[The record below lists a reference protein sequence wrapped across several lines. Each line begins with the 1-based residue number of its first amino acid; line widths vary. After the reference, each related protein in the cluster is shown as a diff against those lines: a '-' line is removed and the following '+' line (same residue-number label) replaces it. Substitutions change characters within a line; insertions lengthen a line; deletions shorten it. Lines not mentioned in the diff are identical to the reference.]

1 MEIRGNIKDNS
12 LIIEVIGRL
21 SGDYAGRAEQ
31 LIRELK
37 VDGDYEWTIF
47 DLKGLEY
54 ISSAGLRVFMKMYRK
69 DKKIRIVNVSPAIYD
84 IFDLTGFTDLMEIQR
99 SEVTS
104 LAEDDTPLNDTSWPV
119 EFKPVSLLFEEQVR
133 KHPDRIAV
141 VGGGISMTYEEL
153 NDAANR
159 IANAL
164 RYYNVR
170 PNDTIMILLPRN
182 IMYYAV
188 NLGILKAGAAFVTA
202 STEYPDERIRF
213 MYQDAGCRFLITT
226 HWITFDRLDF
236 FINLGKRP
244 LFLEDV
250 VTSPWPE
257 NPQVRIDESDL
268 AYCIYTSGSTGK
280 PKGAMIGQGNL
291 CNYVDHNPKNRETV
305 AIGEHGSVLLA
316 NAALTFDVSVREELV
331 GLTSGMTV
339 AMASNAQIM
348 NPLLLRD
355 FMLENNVDA
364 MCATPSYIR
373 TLLSIPKLKDA
384 LARIRV
390 FAIGAEQFPKGLYE
404 RIREINPDAL
414 VLNCYGPTE
423 TTISACMKEIDG
435 SEHITIGRPLGNV
448 SCYIV
453 NEANE
458 EIKQGEIGEL
468 LICGKGVG
476 LGYKNLPEKTAA
488 SFITFKGM
496 RAYKTGDYARIT
508 ENYEIEFHGRRD
520 NQVKYHGLRIE
531 LGEIEEIMSAC
542 QFIESCAAVVV
553 EERFLCLYYVAAHGE
568 LFTRDDLRDFAKRH
582 LVHYMIP
589 DLFQEVERFV
599 MNANMKLDRKKLP
612 KPVIPRKEIV
622 PPENEMQEKILSI
635 LTGILSDTELG
646 ITTDLR
652 DLGMGSLGFMA
663 FLAELGDSFNIGLN
677 MADLRENPTVADLE
691 KLILSKPRMGAE
703 ELSKDRYPM
712 IPTQIFLY
720 DEMLRM
726 NSPENVLLSL
736 LEMDKGIDINRLRQ
750 AVANAVKNHPI
761 LFTKF
766 ERGAGRDAFMLPAK
780 GRCEIPEIPVI
791 EVTEEEMPA
800 LRERLALELA
810 DPHTYPHFEFRIY
823 RTENRLFLFHK
834 VPHVISDGESQN
846 ILFRDIADA
855 YAGRELQPEGISL
868 FGICDE
874 MNQVIESLLYAQI
887 VSYYKRLLQDL
898 TKWTAIPE
906 DSTGLPAGQ
915 DVVAKTLSASAGQL
929 AAVKKALKV
938 SGNVLFMGLMAL
950 SMAIQTGDREITYV
964 FSHNGRNDSRVKR
977 TYGYLVNTGICRLDV
992 RPSRTL
998 AAFFRQI
1005 QNQVFDAMSCQL
1017 FPLEEIVDRYPGVM
1031 DYNYLYQI
1039 GHPEL
1044 EMGGKKAS
1052 LHSLSVRDDCKE
1064 GVVVHESAEGNMESP
1079 ATCDDGLFKLLTQVY
1094 EFDTVVYELTY
1105 KINRYSRKRIEK
1117 MAEDVDRMLLNI
1129 AGGDVDRITIGDV
1142 LNDRFS

>member
-1 MEIRGNIKDNS
+1 MELRGNIKDNN
-12 LIIEVIGRL
+12 LIIEITGRL
-21 SGDYAGRAEQ
+21 SGDYAIRAEQ
-31 LIRELK
+31 LLRELR
-37 VDGDYEWTIF
+37 VDGDYEWTVF
-47 DLKGLEY
+47 DLKELEY
-54 ISSAGLRVFMKMYRK
+54 ISSAGLRFFMKIYRK
-69 DKKIRIVNVSPAIYD
+69 DKKIRIINASSGVYD
-84 IFDLTGFTDLMEIQR
+84 IFDMTGFTDLMEIQM
-99 SEVTS
+99 SEVKS
-104 LAEDDTPLNDTSWPV
+104 SVGDDSPLNDTSWPV
-119 EFKPVSLLFEEQVR
+119 EFKPVSVLFEEQVR
-133 KHPDRIAV
+133 KHPDRTAV
-141 VGGGISMTYEEL
+141 VGDGISMTYEEL

-159 IANAL
+159 VANAL

-202 STEYPDERIRF
+202 STEYQDERIRF

-226 HWITFDRLDF
+226 HRITFDRLDF
-236 FINLGKRP
+236 IINLGRRP
-244 LFLEDV
+244 LFLEDI

-280 PKGAMIGQGNL
+280 PKGVMIGQGNL

-316 NAALTFDVSVREELV
+316 NAALTFDVSVLEELV
-331 GLTSGMTV
+331 GLTSGMTI

-348 NPLLLRD
+348 NPLLMRD
-355 FMLENNVDA
+355 FMLENKVDA

-373 TLLSIPKLKDA
+373 ILLSMPKLREA
-384 LARIRV
+384 LSQIRV
-390 FAIGAEQFPKGLYE
+390 FAIGTEQFPKGLYE

-448 SCYIV
+448 SCYVV

-458 EIKQGEIGEL
+458 EIMQGEIGEL

-488 SFITFKGM
+488 SFINFRGM

-508 ENYEIEFHGRRD
+508 EDYEIEFHGRRD

-531 LGEIEEIMSAC
+531 LGEIEEVMSAC
-542 QFIESCAAVVV
+542 PFIESCAAVVV
-553 EERFLCLYYVAAHGE
+553 EERFLCLYYVAADGE
-568 LFTRDDLRDFAKRH
+568 FFTRDDLRDFAKKH
-582 LVHYMIP
+582 LAHYMIP
-589 DLFQEVERFV
+589 DLFQEVRDFV

-612 KPVIPRKEIV
+612 KPVIPKKEIV
-622 PPENEMQEKILSI
+622 PPQNEMQERILAV
-635 LTGILSDTELG
+635 LKTLLSDTEIG

-652 DLGMGSLGFMA
+652 DLGMTSLTFMA
-663 FLAELGDSFNIGLN
+663 FLAELGDSFQIGLN
-677 MADLRENPTVADLE
+677 MADLRENPTVSDLE
-691 KLILSKPRMGAE
+691 KLILSKPKTEAE
-703 ELSKDRYPM
+703 ALNKDRYPM
-712 IPTQIFLY
+712 MPTQIFLY
-720 DEMLRM
+720 DEMVLR

-736 LEMDKGIDINRLRQ
+736 LEMDKDIDINRLKQ
-750 AVANAVKNHPI
+750 AVASTIKNHPI
-761 LFTKF
+761 LFTRL

-780 GRCEIPEIPVI
+780 GKCEIPEIPVI
-791 EVTEEEMPA
+791 EVTEEEVPA

-810 DPHTYPHFEFRIY
+810 DPHTYPFFEFRIY
-823 RTENRLFLFHK
+823 RTERRLFLFHK
-834 VPHVISDGESQN
+834 VPHVISDGESLN

-874 MNQVIESLLYAQI
+874 LNQVIESPLYAQI
-887 VSYYKRLLQDL
+887 VSYYKKLLHGL
-898 TKWTAIPE
+898 KKWTAIPE
-906 DSTGLPAGQ
+906 DPTGLPAGQ
-915 DVVAKTLSASAGQL
+915 DVVVKTLSASAEQL
-929 AAVKKALKV
+929 AAVKQALKV

-950 SMAIQTGDREITYV
+950 SMAIQTGDREITYA

-977 TYGYLVNTGICRLDV
+977 TYGFLVNTGICRLDV
-992 RPSRTL
+992 RPTRTL

-1017 FPLEEIVDRYPGVM
+1017 FPLEEIAEAYPGVM

-1039 GHPEL
+1039 RHPEL
-1044 EMGGKKAS
+1044 EMDGKKAI
-1052 LHSLSVRDDCKE
+1052 LHSLSIRDDCKE
-1064 GVVVHESAEGNMESP
+1064 GVVVQKSAEEDTESP
-1079 ATCDDGLFKLLTQVY
+1079 AVCDDGLFKLLTQVY
-1094 EFDTVVYELTY
+1094 ENDTVEYELTY
-1105 KINRYSRKRIEK
+1105 KINRYSRKRIEE
-1117 MAEDVDRMLLNI
+1117 MAEDVDRILLRI
-1129 AGGDVDRITIGDV
+1129 AEEDVERITIGDV
-1142 LNDRFS
+1142 CV

>member
-1 MEIRGNIKDNS
+1 MEIRGNIKDNN

-21 SGDYAGRAEQ
+21 SGDYANRAEQ
-31 LIRELK
+31 LIRELS
-37 VDGDYEWTIF
+37 VGGDYEWTIF

-54 ISSAGLRVFMKMYRK
+54 ISSAGLRVLMKIYRK
-69 DKKIRIVNVSPAIYD
+69 DKKLRIVNASPAVYD
-84 IFDLTGFTDLMEIQR
+84 IFDLTGFTDLMEIR
-99 SEVTS
+99 MSEEKS
-104 LAEDDTPLNDTSWPV
+104 IAEDDTPLNDTFWPV
-119 EFKPVSLLFEEQVR
+119 EFKPVSFLFEEQVR
-133 KHPDRIAV
+133 KHPDRTAV
-141 VGGGISMTYEEL
+141 VGDGISMTYGEL

-226 HWITFDRLDF
+226 HRITFDRLDF
-236 FINLGKRP
+236 IINLGRRP
-244 LFLEDV
+244 LFLDDI

-280 PKGAMIGQGNL
+280 PKGVMIGQGNL

-305 AIGEHGSVLLA
+305 AIGEQGSVLLA
-316 NAALTFDVSVREELV
+316 NAPLTFDVSVLEELV

-339 AMASNAQIM
+339 ALASNAQIM
-348 NPLLLRD
+348 NPLLMRD
-355 FMLENNVDA
+355 FMIENKVDV
-364 MCATPSYIR
+364 MCATPSYVRI
-373 TLLSIPKLKDA
+373 LLSMPKLEKA
-384 LARIRV
+384 LSQIKV

-448 SCYIV
+448 SCYVI

-476 LGYKNLPEKTAA
+476 LGYKNLPGKTAA
-488 SFITFKGM
+488 SFIDFKGM

-531 LGEIEEIMSAC
+531 LGEIEEVMSAC
-542 QFIESCAAVVV
+542 MFIESCAAVVV
-553 EERFLCLYYVAAHGE
+553 DERFLCLYYVAADG
-568 LFTRDDLRDFAKRH
+568 LRFTRDDLRDYAKRH
-582 LVHYMIP
+582 LAHYMIP
-589 DLFQEVERFV
+589 DLFQEVQSFA

-612 KPVIPRKEIV
+612 RPVIPKREIV
-622 PPENEMQEKILSI
+622 PPQNEMQERILSV
-635 LTGILSDTELG
+635 LKRLLSDTEIG

-652 DLGMGSLGFMA
+652 DLGMTSLTFMA
-663 FLAELGDSFNIGLN
+663 FLAELGDSFQIGLN
-677 MADLRENPTVADLE
+677 MADLRENPTVSDLE
-691 KLILSKPRMGAE
+691 KLILSKPKTGAE
-703 ELSKDRYPM
+703 ALNKDRYPM
-712 IPTQIFLY
+712 FPTQIFLY
-720 DEMLRM
+720 DDMLRM

-736 LEMDKGIDINRLRQ
+736 LEMDKGIDINRLKQ
-750 AVANAVKNHPI
+750 AVANAIKIHPI
-761 LFTKF
+761 LFTRI
-766 ERGAGRDAFMLPAK
+766 ERGAGSEAFMLPAK
-780 GRCEIPEIPVI
+780 EKCEPPEIPVI
-791 EVTEEEMPA
+791 DVTEEEMPA
-800 LRERLALELA
+800 LRERLARELA
-810 DPHTYPHFEFRIY
+810 DPHTYPLFEFRIY
-823 RTENRLFLFHK
+823 RTESKLLLFHK
-834 VPHVISDGESQN
+834 VPHVISDGESLN
-846 ILFRDIADA
+846 IIFRDIADA
-855 YAGRELQPEGISL
+855 YAGKELKPEGISL
-868 FGICDE
+868 YGICDE
-874 MNQVIESLLYAQI
+874 LNQMIESPLYAQI
-887 VSYYKRLLQDL
+887 VSYYKRLLRDL
-898 TKWTAIPE
+898 KKWTAIPE
-906 DSTGLPAGQ
+906 DPTGLPAGQ
-915 DVVAKTLSASAGQL
+915 DVVVKTLSASAKQI

-950 SMAIQTGDREITYV
+950 SMAIQTGDSEITYA

-1005 QNQVFDAMSCQL
+1005 QNQVFDAMSCQI
-1017 FPLEEIVDRYPGVM
+1017 FPLEEIAGMYPGLM

-1039 GHPEL
+1039 QHPEL
-1044 EMGGKKAS
+1044 EMDGKKAS
-1052 LHSLSVRDDCKE
+1052 IHSLSVRDDCKE
-1064 GVVVHESAEGNMESP
+1064 GMLLQESVEEDTESP
-1079 ATCDDGLFKLLTQVY
+1079 VVCDDGLFKLLTQVY
-1094 EFDTVVYELTY
+1094 ETDAVIYELTY
-1105 KINRYSRKRIEK
+1105 KINRYSRTRIEK
-1117 MAEDVDRMLLNI
+1117 MAEDVDRILLRI
-1129 AGGDVDRITIGDV
+1129 AREDIERVTIGDV
-1142 LNDRFS
+1142 CI